1 MRTSQLQISAATFAC
16 LLAADIH
23 SISDFNRYPCDA
35 LLDSPHF
42 GPLEIDEVVRELN
55 KHGITL
61 PPLPGR
67 PERGSSTPRYEVFR
81 LRLIDGLT
89 YAAIGERVG
98 LTQERVRQILHAHY
112 GLKHRP
118 PAVDARQRREAIERR
133 Y

>member
-1 MRTSQLQISAATFAC
+1 MRTSQLHISAATFAC
-16 LLAADIH
+16 LQAADIH

-35 LLDSPHF
+35 LLSSPHF
-42 GPLEIDEVVRELN
+42 GALEIAEVVRELN

-67 PERGSSTPRYEVFR
+67 PERIPATPRYEVFR

-89 YAAIGERVG
+89 YAAIGDRVG
-98 LTQERVRQILHAHY
+98 LTQERVRQILSAHY
-112 GLKHRP
+112 GLKRRP
-118 PAVDARQRREAIERR
+118 PAVDARRRRDAIERR